1 MFLIIYLRPIDTYT
15 QQRVSILKQ
24 IERTHLFAFAFKEK
38 HWFIKEKDENVYP
51 FITAF
56 VFCEQMN
63 ELIKVQIGHV
73 EVYLF
78 IIIHTIFG
86 TFLDYIYIFGLY
98 FWDEYLG
105 LGLNL
110 YVSVQ

>member
-1 MFLIIYLRPIDTYT
+1 
-15 QQRVSILKQ
+15 
-24 IERTHLFAFAFKEK
+24 
-38 HWFIKEKDENVYP
+38 
-51 FITAF
+51 
-56 VFCEQMN
+56 MN

-110 YVSVQ
+110 YVSICICRVTILDSVLSMCR